1 MASSN
6 QLTARVP
13 DRHIESI
20 RDLAEERGIRDTDA
34 ERAVVRAGLKQLG
47 YIDDKD
53 EMDSRENY
61 LHRVRTSGMT
71 LGTVGLIAIGYGLF
85 GAASFRFIGF
95 GLILSGFALIAGA
108 EFAPAISDWLGEIST
123 GGESA

>member
-13 DRHIESI
+13 DQHSESI
-20 RDLAEERGIRDTDA
+20 RDIAEKRGIQDTEA
-34 ERAVVRAGLKQLG
+34 ERAVVRAGLEQLG
-47 YIDDKD
+47 YI
-53 EMDSRENY
+53 EEDSEESY
-61 LHRVRTSGMT
+61 LRRVRKSGMT

-85 GAASFRFIGF
+85 GSASFRFIGF
-95 GLILSGFALIAGA
+95 GLILSGFALIASA
-108 EFAPAISDWLGEIST
+108 EFAPVIGDRLDGLLA

>member
-13 DRHIESI
+13 EQHSESI
-20 RDLAEERGIRDTDA
+20 REIADERGIRDTDA
-34 ERAVVRAGLKQLG
+34 ERAVVRAGLKRLG
-47 YIDDKD
+47 YVD
-53 EMDSRENY
+53 EEDSPGSY
-61 LHRVRTSGMT
+61 LRRVRKSGMT

-95 GLILSGFALIAGA
+95 GLILAGFGLIASA
-108 EFAPAISDWLGEIST
+108 EFAPVISDRLAELV
-123 GGESA
+123 GGETA

>member
-13 DRHIESI
+13 DHHSESI
-20 RDLAEERGIRDTDA
+20 RDLAEKRDVQDTDA

-47 YIDDKD
+47 YID
-53 EMDSRENY
+53 EEDSSESY
-61 LHRVRTSGMT
+61 LRRVRKSGMT

-95 GLILSGFALIAGA
+95 GLILSGFALIASA
-108 EFAPAISDWLGEIST
+108 EFAPVINDKIAGISSGGGST
-123 GGESA
+123 